1 MEDERPFLIPVK
13 RRWTLLILPILA
25 GLYFLFVMW
34 LGATRTT
41 VRGVSMDILVLSG
54 LALFLLVAVVE
65 IPFFLRRRA
74 PKPEPEPVE
83 REWQDEPPEPVATTT
98 AWDDEKLATEETQ
111 QGLRVLEYSAPAKSR
126 NRGAVYAKAYVP
138 VTKEHV
144 LRVETM
150 AAEPHEL

>member
-13 RRWTLLILPILA
+13 RRWTLLILPVLA
-25 GLYFLFVMW
+25 VLYFVFVVW

-41 VRGVSMDILVLSG
+41 VRGVSMDVLVLSG
-54 LALFLLVAVVE
+54 LALFLLVALVE
-65 IPFFLRRRA
+65 VPFFLRRR
-74 PKPEPEPVE
+74 PKAEPPA
-83 REWQDEPPEPVATTT
+83 REWQDEPPEPMPAT
-98 AWDDEKLATEETQ
+98 AWDDERVATDESQ

-126 NRGAVYAKAYVP
+126 NRGAVYAKTYVP

-150 AAEPHEL
+150 AAEPREL

>member
-25 GLYFLFVMW
+25 FLYFAFVLW
-34 LGATRTT
+34 LGVTRTT
-41 VRGVSMDILVLSG
+41 VRGVSTDVLVLAG
-54 LALFLLVAVVE
+54 LALFLLVAIVE
-65 IPFFLRRRA
+65 IPFFLRRRPKAEPA
-74 PKPEPEPVE
+74 PD
-83 REWQDEPPEPVATTT
+83 WQDEPAEPLAPPMLR
-98 AWDDEKLATEETQ
+98 DDEKLTTDETQ

-126 NRGAVYAKAYVP
+126 NRGAVYAKTYVP

>member
-1 MEDERPFLIPVK
+1 MEDERPFLIPVQ

-25 GLYFLFVMW
+25 LLYFAFVVW
-34 LGATRTT
+34 LGVTRTS
-41 VRGVSMDILVLSG
+41 VRGVSTDVLVLAG
-54 LALFLLVAVVE
+54 LALFLLVAVIE
-65 IPFFLRRRA
+65 IPFFLRRRPKAEPA
-74 PKPEPEPVE
+74 PE
-83 REWQDEPPEPVATTT
+83 RPEWQDEPPEPA
-98 AWDDEKLATEETQ
+98 AAPLRDDERLATDETQ

-126 NRGAVYAKAYVP
+126 NRGAVYAKTYVP

>member
-13 RRWTLLILPILA
+13 RRWTLLILPVLA
-25 GLYFLFVMW
+25 GLYFLFVLW

-41 VRGVSMDILVLSG
+41 VRGVSMDLLVLSG

-65 IPFFLRRRA
+65 VPFFLRRRA
-74 PKPEPEPVE
+74 PKPEPPAE
-83 REWQDEPPEPVATTT
+83 REWQDEPPEPVA
-98 AWDDEKLATEETQ
+98 APSWDDEKLTTEESQ
-111 QGLRVLEYSAPAKSR
+111 QGLAVLEYSAPAKSR
-126 NRGAVYAKAYVP
+126 NRGAVYAKTYVP